1 MPTLTVENAQVK
13 YRAEGTGPGLVLL
26 HGVGPG
32 SMMWDQ
38 TYGGF
43 TDRNTVIMPD
53 LSGSDPAE
61 DDGADLTV
69 DTLAAQVAAVIENS
83 GKAPVDLLGYSL
95 GSSVAVA
102 VAATRPEL
110 VRRLILVA
118 GFSHP
123 DDEYLRNVMTLW
135 KNLRGD
141 ADSFGQLATVT
152 AYSRGFLNAMGR
164 EAVEAARAFMQ
175 PVPGRLRQID
185 LCLRLDVRDLLPRIQ
200 AETLVIGTALDAL
213 VPVEYS
219 REIHAAI
226 PGSAY
231 AEVDCGHVIGLERP
245 EEFRKL
251 VRDFIHP

>member
-1 MPTLTVENAQVK
+1 MPTITVENAQVK
-13 YRAEGTGPGLVLL
+13 YRTEGTGPGLVLV

-32 SMMWDQ
+32 AMVWDR
-38 TYGGF
+38 TYDDF
-43 TDRNTVIMPD
+43 ADRSTVILPD
-53 LSGSDPAE
+53 LSGSDPVE

-69 DTLAAQVAAVIENS
+69 GMLAAQVAAVIEDS

-123 DDEYLRNVMTLW
+123 DDQYLRNVMTLW
-135 KNLRGD
+135 LNLRGD
-141 ADSFGQLATVT
+141 ADSFGRLAAVT
-152 AYSRGFLNAMGR
+152 AYSRGFLNSIGS
-164 EAVEAARAFMQ
+164 EGVEAANSFMQ
-175 PVPGRLRQID
+175 PVPGRLRQVD
-185 LCLRLDVRDLLPRIQ
+185 LCLRVDVRDLLPRVQ

-213 VPVEYS
+213 IPVEYS

-231 AEVDCGHVIGLERP
+231 AEVDCGHVIGLEKP

-251 VRDFIHP
+251 VRDFIHR